1 MRSQWESFLQNL
13 GEWEGS
19 FTQFS
24 PKGEWVEDIPS
35 VINIEGLNNNEAARL
50 TLRRVVQ
57 NPKGGEP
64 VVNEL
69 VRVYQSLGRDILFFE
84 NGAFSQGSIQL
95 APFTEIGAE
104 FGLIYQQRRLRLV
117 QLFNKE
123 RNLANITLIR
133 EKLKNT
139 NYPERPPLTLESLLG
154 EWQGD
159 AITIYPDWRSPDTY
173 ATHLQLQLKN
183 DGRVSQKLTWGTG
196 INTQTITSS
205 ARVEGSILSF
215 DESSQPMQV
224 LLLPDGASSTSPLQ
238 IELRKPLFLEVGWLV
253 EPEQRQRMIRRYNE
267 KGEWVSL
274 TLVTEYKVD

>member
-173 ATHLQLQLKN
+173 ATHLQLKLEK

>member
-19 FTQFS
+19 FTHFS

-35 VINIEGLNNNEAARL
+35 VINIEGLNNNETARL
-50 TLRRVVQ
+50 TLRRVIQ

-139 NYPERPPLTLESLLG
+139 NSPERPPLTLESLLG
-154 EWQGD
+154 EWQGK

-173 ATHLQLQLKN
+173 ATNRQLKLETG
-183 DGRVSQKLTWGTG
+183 GRVSQKLTWGSG
-196 INTQTITSS
+196 RNTQTITSG
-205 ARVEGSILSF
+205 ARIEGAILSF
-215 DESSQPMQV
+215 DESSQPIQV
-224 LLLPDGASSTSPLQ
+224 LLLPDGASCTSPLQ

-253 EPEQRQRMIRRYNE
+253 ESNQRQRMIRRYNE
-267 KGEWVSL
+267 KGEWASL

>member
-95 APFTEIGAE
+95 APFTEMGAE
-104 FGLIYQQRRLRLV
+104 FGLIYQQRRLRLI

-173 ATHLQLQLKN
+173 ATHLQLKLEN

-196 INTQTITSS
+196 INTQTITSR

>member
-1 MRSQWESFLQNL
+1 MRSQWENFLQNL

-19 FTQFS
+19 FTHFS

-57 NPKGGEP
+57 NPTGGEP
-64 VVNEL
+64 VINEL

-95 APFTEIGAE
+95 APFTEMGAE

-117 QLFNKE
+117 QLFNKD

-154 EWQGD
+154 EWQGE

-173 ATHLQLQLKN
+173 ATHLQLKLEN
-183 DGRVSQKLTWGTG
+183 DGRVSQKITWGTG
-196 INTQTITSS
+196 INTETITSR

-224 LLLPDGASSTSPLQ
+224 LLLPDGASCTSPLQ
-238 IELRKPLFLEVGWLV
+238 IELRKALFLEVGWLV
-253 EPEQRQRMIRRYNE
+253 EANQRQRMIRRYNE